1 MTCKL
6 DKDCAFSDQ
15 TPTCDRVEHCCLEKL
30 TKKDYQIAKL
40 KSENASYLHH
50 MHDIQREFLE
60 TINRL
65 RTRIGELEK

>member
-6 DKDCAFSDQ
+6 DENCPFSDQ
-15 TPTCDRVEHCCLEKL
+15 TPTCERVEHCCLDKL
-30 TKKDYQIAKL
+30 AVKDAEIAKL

-50 MHDIQREFLE
+50 MHDIQREFME

-65 RTRIGELEK
+65 RREIGELKK